1 MDGPRQIPLLLSPS
15 FCLGSA
21 REEVI
26 REKALENRARS
37 EQSRKINEHFATI
50 SLSDTQCVCLRYP
63 RQSFYPSD
71 PLLSICQ
78 DEKSLFAVCHPAHFS
93 HGNPNRGQG
102 PHCRA
107 PPLSCSGKWVKKPI
121 WAQVKGGGAIPKG
134 SHSSIRPWGWS
145 FPSSVWE
152 QSPGELRNQH

>member
-37 EQSRKINEHFATI
+37 EQSHKINEHFATI

-93 HGNPNRGQG
+93 HRNPNRGQG
-102 PHCRA
+102 PRCRA
-107 PPLSCSGKWVKKPI
+107 PPTLLQWEMGEKNHMGTGKGWWSHTQRFPFINKALGMVLPI
-121 WAQVKGGGAIPKG
+121 LCVGT
-134 SHSSIRPWGWS
+134 
-145 FPSSVWE
+145 E
-152 QSPGELRNQH
+152 PGRAP

>member
-15 FCLGSA
+15 FSLGSA
-21 REEVI
+21 GEEVI

-93 HGNPNRGQG
+93 HGTKVPVVGL
-102 PHCRA
+102 
-107 PPLSCSGKWVKKPI
+107 PPLSCSGKWVKKNI
-121 WAQVKGGGAIPKG
+121 QAQVKGGGSIPKG